1 MENLSIKKK
10 YKQSLIERFFE
21 RYPATN
27 NIRFSM
33 KILRAPERGG
43 FNNIINAEYCGCWG
57 AQNVCDLCRCR
68 GNRISFF
75 IRVSPG
81 PNNALTVAAYSGQK
95 DSSCSF

>member
-1 MENLSIKKK
+1 MFDGKFINQKK

-68 GNRISFF
+68 GNRISFYQGF
-75 IRVSPG
+75 AWPKQCANR
-81 PNNALTVAAYSGQK
+81 SGLLWAKRQ
-95 DSSCSF
+95 FL

>member
-68 GNRISFF
+68 QVHASFNQ
-75 IRVSPG
+75 G
-81 PNNALTVAAYSGQK
+81 CAWPNNALTVAAYSGQK